1 MSGSVEPLKKLHGE
15 WKDRVHFVDVL
26 IRQAHPGP
34 GAPPYTS
41 VEEKMADGERHKRED
56 GVPYPV
62 LVDDLD
68 GTTHQVYGGMADPT
82 YVIDAEGRV
91 AFYNM
96 WTHAPTL
103 HRALEKLLAQ
113 DGVGVV
119 EDGYDRVPH
128 LLPSMADGWV
138 ALRRGA
144 PQSVIDM
151 ERAVPGSGVGTWLG
165 HQVRPLLAPLAL
177 RAKPVP
183 VWVRMGLAFGLG
195 FGVMLGA
202 RRCYTL
208 QSGSRGT
215 ETAAHR

>member
-1 MSGSVEPLKKLHGE
+1 MSGSVEPLQKLHLE
-15 WKDRVHFVDVL
+15 WKTRVHFVDVL

-41 VEEKMADGERHKRED
+41 MEEKMVDGERHKRED

-96 WTHAPTL
+96 WTHPPTL
-103 HRALEKLLAQ
+103 HRALEKLTAQ
-113 DGVGVV
+113 GGLGVV
-119 EDGYDRVPH
+119 GDGYDRVPH
-128 LLPSMADGWV
+128 LLPAMADGWV

-151 ERAVPGSGVGTWLG
+151 EIAVPGSGVGTWLG
-165 HQVRPLLAPLAL
+165 HQMRPVLAPLAL
-177 RAKPVP
+177 RGKPLP
-183 VWVRMGLAFGLG
+183 GWVQVGLAFGLG
-195 FGVMLGA
+195 FGVVMA
-202 RRCYTL
+202 MRRMVRL
-208 QSGSRGT
+208 P
-215 ETAAHR
+215 A